1 MNKCWNTNEMYMR
14 VKLEFNNWIF
24 HNFCR
29 LKVRIRSILKCLCVN
44 PAKTFKIYLIFYM
57 IIYLFGVDITKLEQS
72 FLKLQRFWTEIKE
85 FIPIKKYFSLY
96 SKIKKLFFAKII
108 NLCNP
113 SFTEYLLFLVFWLP
127 SGTKVRTSNIPQL
140 GSLSVGKGSIILDL
154 FKFRS

>member
-1 MNKCWNTNEMYMR
+1 MRSAKETNIKTILGNVMNKCWNTNEMYMR

-29 LKVRIRSILKCLCVN
+29 LKVRIRRILKCLCVN

-85 FIPIKKYFSLY
+85 FIPIKNIFLYRLKKIFSPKLSTFVTPHSQSIY
-96 SKIKKLFFAKII
+96 CSLFFGCPREPRYVHLTFP
-108 NLCNP
+108 N
-113 SFTEYLLFLVFWLP
+113 
-127 SGTKVRTSNIPQL
+127 
-140 GSLSVGKGSIILDL
+140 
-154 FKFRS
+154 

>member
-1 MNKCWNTNEMYMR
+1 MRSAKETNIKTILGNVMNKCWNKNEMYMR

-29 LKVRIRSILKCLCVN
+29 LKVRIRRILKCLCVN

-85 FIPIKKYFSLY
+85 FIPIKNIFLYRLKNFFSPILSTFVTPHSQSIY
-96 SKIKKLFFAKII
+96 CSLFFGCPREPRYVHLTWP
-108 NLCNP
+108 N
-113 SFTEYLLFLVFWLP
+113 
-127 SGTKVRTSNIPQL
+127 
-140 GSLSVGKGSIILDL
+140 
-154 FKFRS
+154 